1 MNRIFWLA
9 LTLVLALGSAVAQD
23 APAPQYGG
31 EVIVSITAD
40 PPGWDPSASTSQEI
54 PRVVYHNVFE
64 GLVRFDRDG
73 NIVPAL
79 AESWTVSDDGLEW
92 TFTIRDG
99 VKFHDGTSLTIDDII
114 AKFERARDPDS
125 GHTHSAYY
133 APIAEMSGDGNTV
146 TFSLAQASSS
156 LLYNLAR
163 PDSVIYPAAK
173 ADTQRSQPIGT
184 GPFRFVE
191 YVEGS
196 EVRLERFDDYYIDG
210 VPYLDSAVFRIIGD
224 PNTRFAA
231 LQAGDLDLIG
241 VALSPEQFLQLEG
254 DPNLKG
260 SSGTA
265 TTEITLAMN
274 NSRGPLANKLVRQAI
289 THAID
294 KEAIVNGA
302 MFGLGTVIG
311 SHMSPS
317 ESYYL
322 DLSETYPYDPE
333 RARTLLAEA
342 GYPEGFTIN
351 FELPEPYNLERRSG
365 QVIAQQLSEVG
376 IDVELSVVEWGTWIQ
391 RIFLGGDYD
400 MTIIGHSEPRDINI
414 YANPDYYYKYD
425 NPVIGE
431 LLEQAESAQSAQ
443 VQLAAY
449 QQIAQI
455 IAEDAVNVWVFSSPY
470 LVASQNDV
478 YGFWT
483 NQPTPSINLTEVYR
497 AQ

>member
-1 MNRIFWLA
+1 MNRFFWLA
-9 LTLVLALGSAVAQD
+9 LTLILALGNAVAQD

-31 EVIVSITAD
+31 EVVVSITAD

-92 TFTIRDG
+92 TFTIREG
-99 VKFHDGTSLTIDDII
+99 VMFHDGTPLTIDDII

-125 GHTHSAYY
+125 GHTHTAYY
-133 APIAEMSGDGNTV
+133 APIAEISGSGNTV

-191 YVEGS
+191 YIEGS
-196 EVRLERFDDYYIDG
+196 EVRLERFEDYYLDG

-231 LQAGDLDLIG
+231 LQAGDIDLIG
-241 VALSPEQFLQLEG
+241 VALSPEQFLQVQS

-260 SSGTA
+260 SEGTA

-311 SHMSPS
+311 THMSPA
-317 ESYYL
+317 ESYYI
-322 DLSETYPYDPE
+322 DLSNTYPYDPE
-333 RARTLLAEA
+333 RARALLAEA
-342 GYPEGFTIN
+342 GYSDGFTIN
-351 FELPEPYNLERRSG
+351 FELPEPYNIERRSG

-414 YANPDYYYKYD
+414 YANPNYYYKYD

-431 LLEQAESAQSAQ
+431 LLNQAESAQSAQ
-443 VQLAAY
+443 VQLANY
-449 QQIAQI
+449 QQIAKI
-455 IAEDAVNVWVFSSPY
+455 IAEDAVNVWVFSPPY